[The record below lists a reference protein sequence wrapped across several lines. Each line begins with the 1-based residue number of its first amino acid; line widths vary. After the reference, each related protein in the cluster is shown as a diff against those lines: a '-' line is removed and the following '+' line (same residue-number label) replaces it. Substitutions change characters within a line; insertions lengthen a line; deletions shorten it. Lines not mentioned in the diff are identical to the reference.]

1 MTLRWFA
8 IKLISRFTY
17 RRVATSTGLRR
28 IDRLRPFVFF
38 LYGWFRSGGSGGPG
52 FLRGSFF
59 GGCNFSFR
67 GFYLR
72 VFFGVS

>member
-1 MTLRWFA
+1 M
-8 IKLISRFTY
+8 IC
-17 RRVATSTGLRR
+17 R

-38 LYGWFRSGGSGGPG
+38 LYGWFRSGGRAGSG

-59 GGCNFSFR
+59 GGGDFGLC

-72 VFFGVS
+72 VFFGVGGK

>member
-1 MTLRWFA
+1 M
-8 IKLISRFTY
+8 IC
-17 RRVATSTGLRR
+17 R

-38 LYGWFRSGGSGGPG
+38 LYGWLRSGGRAGSG

-59 GGCNFSFR
+59 GGCDFSFC

-72 VFFGVS
+72 VFFGVG